1 MKGLSSNVTKAL
13 EEKSTVK
20 VDDNTGA
27 KKLRVISVET
37 QSTRRRRRAKLG
49 VGEVF
54 KGSVIQGN
62 IDMKGEI
69 VRGLLIR
76 QKKEYKRS
84 NGRRIQFEDNAA
96 VIIDEIGEPQGT
108 EIKGV
113 IAKEAA
119 ERFPKV
125 STIAKNVV

>member
-1 MKGLSSNVTKAL
+1 MKGIPANITRTIDQGSKI
-13 EEKSTVK
+13 K

-27 KKLRVISVET
+27 KKIKVLAREN
-37 QSTRRRRRAKLG
+37 QKTRRRRRTKIG
-49 VGEVF
+49 VGDVF
-54 KGSVIQGN
+54 KASVVEGDIE
-62 IDMKGEI
+62 MKGEI
-69 VRGLLIR
+69 VRALLTR
-76 QKKEYKRS
+76 QKKEYRRS
-84 NGRRIQFEDNAA
+84 SGRRIQFEDNAA
-96 VIIDEIGEPQGT
+96 VLITNTGEPEGT